1 MLVHTVFFWLK
12 PELGDADR
20 QAFRKGLESLAAI
33 RSGEKLYVGEP
44 AATGKRPIIDSSY
57 DFALTVILKDIAAHD
72 AYQVDP
78 IHKDFIKRCGSM
90 WAKLLVYDA
99 Q

>member
-12 PELGDADR
+12 PGLSDADR
-20 QAFRKGLESLAAI
+20 QTFRKGLESLATI
-33 RSGEKLYVGEP
+33 RSADQVYIGTP
-44 AATGKRPIIDSSY
+44 AATVKRPIIDTSY
-57 DFALTVILKDIAAHD
+57 DFALTVILKDIPSHD

-78 IHKDFIKRCGSM
+78 IHKEFIKNCASM
-90 WAKLLVYDA
+90 WARLQIYDA